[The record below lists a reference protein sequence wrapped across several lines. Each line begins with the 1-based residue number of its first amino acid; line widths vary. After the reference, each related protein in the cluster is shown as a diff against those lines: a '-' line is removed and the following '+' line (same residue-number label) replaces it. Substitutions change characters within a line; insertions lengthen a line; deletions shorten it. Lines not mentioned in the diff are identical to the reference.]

1 MSFWELIWTI
11 VVSFLFVAYLILL
24 FQILTDL
31 FRDTEMGGFAKAVWV
46 FFLLVT
52 PFISALVYV
61 VARGNGMA
69 RRSQEHTA
77 RMAEETENYVRRVA
91 GRPTPAEQI
100 ESAHTLLE
108 QGEITETE
116 YDRLKSMALA

>member
-1 MSFWELIWTI
+1 MNFWDFFWTI

-31 FRDTEMGGFAKAVWV
+31 FRDTELGGFAKAVWI
-46 FFLLVT
+46 FFLFVT
-52 PFISALVYV
+52 PLISALVYV

-69 RRSQEHTA
+69 RRSQQRSE
-77 RMAEETENYVRRVA
+77 RIAEETENYVRRVA

-100 ESAHTLLE
+100 ESARTLLA
-108 QGEITETE
+108 QGEITEAE
-116 YDRLKSMALA
+116 YDRLKTMALA

>member
-46 FFLLVT
+46 FFLFVT
-52 PFISALVYV
+52 PFISALAYV
-61 VARGNGMA
+61 IARGNGMA
-69 RRSQEHTA
+69 LRSQMRAE
-77 RMAEETENYVRRVA
+77 RIAEETESYVRRVA

-100 ESAHTLLE
+100 ESARTLLE
-108 QGEITETE
+108 QGEITERE